1 MLFIDKHPIQKV
13 YKDTSLFKSWP
24 ETSTL
29 HNMFATDMQR
39 AKKAVSYS
47 TWDWW
52 ILLSD
57 KWIFF
62 EVFWGR
68 IQMKDAL

>member
-57 KWIFF
+57 K
-62 EVFWGR
+62 
-68 IQMKDAL
+68 